1 MIKLK
6 NNVLSVSVDF
16 NRIKCSIV
24 GHKFITKIGTYR
36 NGTHF
41 KIKCC
46 ERCCYLTHERID

>member
-6 NNVLSVSVDF
+6 NNVLSVSIDF

-46 ERCCYLTHERID
+46 ERCCYITHEIID